1 MTSRGR
7 FITLEGVD
15 GAGKS
20 THTGWIADFLRAQGL
35 EVVATRSP
43 AARRWA
49 RSCAPWC

>member
-20 THTGWIADFLRAQGL
+20 THTGWIADFPRAGPGSGRH
-35 EVVATRSP
+35 A
-43 AARRWA
+43 
-49 RSCAPWC
+49 

>member
-20 THTGWIADFLRAQGL
+20 THTGWIADFCARRAWKWSPR
-35 EVVATRSP
+35 VSP

-49 RSCAPWC
+49 RSCALWC